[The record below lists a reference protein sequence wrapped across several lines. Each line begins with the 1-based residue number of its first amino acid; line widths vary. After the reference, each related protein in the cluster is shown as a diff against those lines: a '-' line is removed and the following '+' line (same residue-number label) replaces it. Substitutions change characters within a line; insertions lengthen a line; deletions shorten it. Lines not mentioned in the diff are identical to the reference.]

1 MRPLVWE
8 ADGGEVVGVMKLT
21 GEEPVLK
28 ERVYDARCPSK
39 AVLHGNQDLARLP
52 VPLQQGVDAV
62 AVHPEVEG

>member
-1 MRPLVWE
+1 MWE

-39 AVLHGNQDLARLP
+39 AVLHGIQDLALLP
-52 VPLQQGVDAV
+52 SSQNLSHHWGLLLHHA
-62 AVHPEVEG
+62 